1 MSKKGAMKKG
11 FFLLEALLACALL
24 ALIVGAVV
32 HHYGQWSR
40 SYKKVMQQK
49 NALAV
54 LTMLLETKK
63 ESCPDAASYII
74 TKQRV
79 EIDAPTGSLAAV
91 SGVTCPRPQCAALKV
106 AWQDDTQFTHSVCA
120 IVQE

>member
-24 ALIVGAVV
+24 ALIVGVV
-32 HHYGQWSR
+32 LHHYGQWSR
-40 SYKKVMQQK
+40 NYKKVMQQK

-54 LTMLLETKK
+54 LTMLIETKK
-63 ESCPDAASYII
+63 ELSLDTQLYTI
-74 TKQRV
+74 TKQRLA
-79 EIDAPTGSLAAV
+79 IDAPTGSLAMV
-91 SGVTCPRPQCAALKV
+91 SGIVCPPPHCTALKI

-120 IVQE
+120 IAQE